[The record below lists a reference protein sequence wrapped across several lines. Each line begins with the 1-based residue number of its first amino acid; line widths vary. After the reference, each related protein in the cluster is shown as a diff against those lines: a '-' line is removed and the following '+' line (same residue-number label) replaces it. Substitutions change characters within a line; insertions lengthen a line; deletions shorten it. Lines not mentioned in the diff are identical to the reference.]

1 LVKASSLIQKLYNT
15 FIHSHST
22 EKISKILLLIRTW
35 RNHGIFFKTNIC
47 KCFVQIWT
55 HEWTLIQ
62 SVFCDCL
69 LVKYLNCTI
78 LLSVEKLIWSQ
89 FYLTPSFSKILICL
103 LCVLLCVSII
113 SDSHRRQIVLMFT
126 HVFIFVQNI
135 YIYSFWKKYHDFV
148 PSIFFQN
155 KSLVTYMLMIYH

>member
-1 LVKASSLIQKLYNT
+1 MIYNIIYITKDYYFSDISSTYMWPG
-15 FIHSHST
+15 FYS
-22 EKISKILLLIRTW
+22 EKKYSG

-113 SDSHRRQIVLMFT
+113 SQDNFSSQCSY
-126 HVFIFVQNI
+126 Q
-135 YIYSFWKKYHDFV
+135 KKYLWYLLSGMGMYECV
-148 PSIFFQN
+148 
-155 KSLVTYMLMIYH
+155 V

>member
-1 LVKASSLIQKLYNT
+1 MIYNIIYITKDYYFSDVSSTCMWPDFY
-15 FIHSHST
+15 S
-22 EKISKILLLIRTW
+22 EKKYSG

-69 LVKYLNCTI
+69 LVKYLNCAI
-78 LLSVEKLIWSQ
+78 LLSVERLIWSQ

-103 LCVLLCVSII
+103 LFVLLCVSII
-113 SDSHRRQIVLMFT
+113 SQDNFSSQCSY
-126 HVFIFVQNI
+126 Q
-135 YIYSFWKKYHDFV
+135 KKYLWYLLSGMGMYECV
-148 PSIFFQN
+148 
-155 KSLVTYMLMIYH
+155 V